1 MRFPAIPFLIALMLM
16 ITTAVVVPN
25 SLRLAEATQVLV
37 ADLMAEGGIEVSFDK
52 AIEDSVRFRVLP
64 RPQVIFTNLS
74 MTSSDKATV
83 QMAAKLPRLI
93 VDLDIAAL
101 LQRRLKAKSVHVI
114 EADITAQ
121 FDQSPQGFLASLL
134 SVSQPGFYLLDS
146 RVVASGLNASDP
158 SKSMQLPAVSLA
170 MPPRNVG
177 EPLKLTIQHPTGFG
191 ELAQF
196 ALQLSEQTPATPN
209 STIDVQAKLRLAVN
223 EKLTFEGSVTR
234 HQNWRLD
241 GELNLSSGHAMA
253 GLMEHYLPVA
263 ISQEARL
270 VSFSGLVRGDATG
283 IRSQNLEISALNT
296 LFQSRLALD
305 WPSGSELDSRN
316 GPLLIGRLS
325 TGSLNLDALRAAPK
339 PSSPAPAADQLWR
352 SLAPDLGIG
361 LRLEANQFELGG
373 ETGSNLLLAFDWR
386 GDRMNIER
394 LSLNLPFRSALLAEG
409 VLDVSAP
416 TPAFSGSF
424 STRSSD
430 GLAAMIWASDQFS
443 SDISGFAESIDPS
456 RLQRVGLVGDMD
468 WANGNLQL
476 TRLSGRLDDDRV
488 SGEIAVKGGP
498 ALNIEADL
506 NFSRLDMSDWGIAD
520 GQTNRDIKLAAIWHP
535 VHRTME
541 SWLQKPDA
549 EREVKLRLKADQL
562 YSGAQSFGPLQL
574 QAQVRNQYFTLD
586 DIQLPDFSGAQISAT
601 GQMDYAASL
610 PHGEIDV
617 QLKSS
622 RLKELS
628 APVLRRLIPISFAAD
643 TPVSLFGTLRL
654 SSPEAPDWPDAKF
667 AGYGTIGELGTRF
680 NIITPSRSLDY
691 GVAGSE
697 VSVTLDGSANALAQS
712 FKLPAHYPDTAQG
725 RLEVALARQSADVSA
740 LRGEL
745 TLSEDK
751 AEVSGRLRPSA
762 DGPRL
767 EGALSFTTTDVLPL
781 LGVQSSAPNLP
792 ASARGQLNASA
803 TNIGFS
809 GFEGQLGDGKMNI
822 DGILQLGGAAPQ
834 LAADIILD
842 GSDLTWVLPEW
853 TSTGWAQTPMAWPI
867 LGYANADMNLRLL
880 NANFGSVPVNSAMAR
895 LKLIEG
901 VLEVP
906 EMSAQ
911 FLGGE
916 VSANLQAEGG
926 SLNPY
931 FNLEASFTDVRP
943 PILQTSSARNS
954 LWDAPHGG
962 TLALRGRGT
971 SVAAMME
978 SISGSLQVDAGAG
991 AFTFINVEGITMGL
1005 ASPNYSGKGKDLV
1018 GRYLG
1023 AGEVAFES
1031 GIGVAQI
1038 RNGRVETAT
1047 ADFTLASPRVPAQF
1061 KAQVDLVTQ
1070 EMVAKFELPIAQ
1082 PGNSILWDISGTIAK
1097 LKVELDVSQ
1106 MKALRRPSAPSLK

>member
-1 MRFPAIPFLIALMLM
+1 MRFPAIPFLIALMLL

-25 SLRLAEATQVLV
+25 SLRLAQATQALV
-37 ADLMAEGGIEVSFDK
+37 SDLGSEAGIEVRFDN
-52 AIEDSVRFRVLP
+52 AIKDSVRLRMLP

-74 MTSSDKATV
+74 LTSSDTTKV

-101 LQRRLKAKSVHVI
+101 FQRRLKVKSVHVL

-121 FDQSPQGFLASLL
+121 FGQSPQGFLASLL
-134 SVSQPGFYLLDS
+134 SVSQPGLYLLDS
-146 RVVASGLNASDP
+146 RVVASGLNAGDA
-158 SKSMQLPAVSLA
+158 SKTIQLPSVSLA
-170 MPPRNVG
+170 MPPRNIG
-177 EPLKLTIQHPTGFG
+177 EPLNLTIEHPTGFG

-196 ALQLSEQTPATPN
+196 ALQLSEQNPAVPN
-209 STIDVQAKLRLAVN
+209 SSIDVRANLRLAVN
-223 EKLTFEGSVTR
+223 ENLAFEGSVTR

-241 GELNLSSGHAMA
+241 GELSLSSGHAMA
-253 GLMEHYLPVA
+253 GLIEHYLPVS
-263 ISQEARL
+263 ISSEARL

-283 IRSQNLEISALNT
+283 IRSENLEISALNT

-305 WPSGSELDSRN
+305 WPNTLEPDSHN

-325 TGSLNLDALRAAPK
+325 TGSLKLDVLRAAPK
-339 PSSPAPAADQLWR
+339 PSSPAPAADRLWR
-352 SLAPDLGIG
+352 SLAPDLGMG

-386 GDRMNIER
+386 GQQMDIER
-394 LSLNLPFRSALLAEG
+394 LSLNLPFRSALLAVG

-424 STRSSD
+424 SARSSD

-443 SDISGFAESIDPS
+443 SDISGLAESIDPS
-456 RLQRVGLVGDMD
+456 RLQRVSLVGDID
-468 WANGNLQL
+468 WSNESLQL

-488 SGEIAVKGGP
+488 SGEISVRQGP
-498 ALNIEADL
+498 ALHVEADL
-506 NFSRLDMSDWGIAD
+506 NFSRLDMSDWGIGD
-520 GQTNRDIKLAAIWHP
+520 GQTNRDFKLAAIWHP
-535 VHRTME
+535 VHRAMG

-549 EREVKLRLKADQL
+549 KRQVKLRLEANQL
-562 YSGAQSFGPLQL
+562 YSGTQSFGPVQL
-574 QAQVRNQYFTLD
+574 EAHVKDQYLTLD
-586 DIQLPDFSGAQISAT
+586 EVQLADFSGAQISAT
-601 GQMDYAASL
+601 GKMDYATGL

-617 QLKSS
+617 QLESS
-622 RLKELS
+622 RLKELA
-628 APVLRRLIPISFAAD
+628 APVLRRFIPISFAAD
-643 TPVSLFGTLRL
+643 TSASLSGNLRL

-667 AGYGTIGELGTRF
+667 AGRGKIGDLGAHF

-691 GVAGSE
+691 GVAGSR
-697 VSVTLDGSANALAQS
+697 VSLILNGSANDLAHP
-712 FKLPAHYPDTAQG
+712 FKLPSHYPASAQG
-725 RLEVALARQSADVSA
+725 RLEVALDRQSTDVSA

-745 TLSEDK
+745 VLSEDK
-751 AEVSGRLRPSA
+751 AQVSGRLRPSA

-767 EGALSFTTTDVLPL
+767 EGALSFTTTNILPL
-781 LGVQSSAPNLP
+781 LGVQSSASNLS

-809 GFEGQLGDGKMNI
+809 GFEGRLGDGKMNI
-822 DGILQLGGAAPQ
+822 DGILQLGDAAPQ
-834 LAADIILD
+834 LAADIVLD
-842 GSDLTWVLPEW
+842 GTDLTWALPEW
-853 TSTGWAQTPMAWPI
+853 TSTGWAQTPMAWPL
-867 LGYANADMNLRLL
+867 LGHANADMNLRLL

-906 EMSAQ
+906 EMGAQ
-911 FLGGE
+911 FLGGKL
-916 VSANLQAEGG
+916 SANLQAEGG

-931 FNLEASFTDVRP
+931 FNLEASFTDIRP
-943 PILQTSSARNS
+943 PTLQASSARNS
-954 LWDAPHGG
+954 VWDAPHRG

-978 SISGSLQVDAGAG
+978 SVSGSLQVDAGAG
-991 AFTFINVEGITMGL
+991 AFTFIDGQGLTKAL
-1005 ASPNYSGKGKDLV
+1005 ASPDYSGKAKDLV
-1018 GRYLG
+1018 GEYLG
-1023 AGEVAFES
+1023 AGDIPFER

-1047 ADFTLASPRVPAQF
+1047 ADFALAAPRASAQF

-1070 EMVAKFELPIAQ
+1070 EMVAKFQLPIAQ
-1082 PGNSILWDISGTIAK
+1082 PGNNLVWDISGPIAK
-1097 LKVELDVSQ
+1097 PKVELDVSQ
-1106 MKALRRPSAPSLK
+1106 LQAPKKPSAPSLE